1 MSDSKD
7 ETYSPKNIDKFW
19 RGLNENKL
27 KQVRNLFKSWM
38 AENSY
43 EDIKRQNLNQG
54 LKQSRN
60 EP

>member
-1 MSDSKD
+1 
-7 ETYSPKNIDKFW
+7 
-19 RGLNENKL
+19 
-27 KQVRNLFKSWM
+27 LFKSWM